1 MSSDF
6 IFISE
11 SVTRGHPD
19 KMCDQI
25 SDAIVDAYL
34 TGDHH
39 SSVIAECAAAKGII
53 FLAVRCQSDALVD
66 LPSVS
71 REIIADAGYRSS
83 SFNARDCTFMTTM
96 TEAPARVEA
105 EDENRLDASGISA
118 IKARQHVTLFG
129 YACNQTPTLMPVPV
143 WLAHQ
148 LVRKM
153 DAVREKDRKSFLSP
167 DGQSQVAVE
176 YRDRRP
182 VNITEI
188 SLVTGMDHDH
198 AVEDKMLE
206 DFLQEEVITP
216 ILSDCEFRDG
226 KAPRIIINPGGLPSS
241 GGPMSHAGLTGRKTG
256 SDTYGEFSRH
266 SGSALS
272 GKDPT
277 RIDRIGAYVAR
288 YAAKNIVTAG
298 LADECEVQLSYGIGR
313 AEPLSLEIDT
323 FGSAK
328 IPEEE
333 IEKRLLAHVDFRPA
347 AIVARF
353 DLRRLPALHDGR
365 FYVKLARYGH
375 MGREDLEVPWEQTDL
390 ANSLR

>member
-34 TGDHH
+34 AADRHA
-39 SSVIAECAAAKGII
+39 SVIAECAAAKGII
-53 FLAVRCQSDALVD
+53 FLAVRRHSDALVD

-71 REIIADAGYRSS
+71 RDIIADAGYKSG
-83 SFNARDCTFMTTM
+83 SFNAQDCTFMTTM
-96 TEAPARVEA
+96 TEIPAEPGA
-105 EDENRLDASGISA
+105 EDENSLDASGISA

-129 YACNQTPTLMPVPV
+129 YACNQTPTMMPVPI

-153 DAVREKDRKSFLSP
+153 DDVRQQDRKSFLSP

-182 VNITEI
+182 INITEI
-188 SLVTGMDHDH
+188 SLVAGMDRDH
-198 AVEDKMLE
+198 VVDEKMLE
-206 DFLQEEVITP
+206 DFLREKIISPV
-216 ILSDCEFRDG
+216 LDSCEFRDG
-226 KAPRIIINPGGLPSS
+226 KVPRIIINPGGLPPG

-288 YAAKNIVTAG
+288 YAAKNIVAAG

-323 FGSAK
+323 YGSARL
-328 IPEEE
+328 PEEE
-333 IEKRLLAHVDFRPA
+333 IEKRLLANVDFRPA

-353 DLRRLPALHDGR
+353 DLRRLPLKRDGR
-365 FYVKLARYGH
+365 FYVNLARYGH
-375 MGREDLEVPWEQTDL
+375 MGREDLEAPWEQTNL
-390 ANSLR
+390 ADVLR